1 MREFLRGRD
10 HAYADHHKFG
20 EGPNWRLRTIRTA
33 LKALAFNENILKHGI
48 QREVFIAKLASNAY
62 EVLRTGAVAPDITRL
77 LSVAEISDLARERW
91 MVPRAERGEIDYKS
105 WRRDMIPRLI
115 KGRLEMPRA
124 IDRKTA

>member
-20 EGPNWRLRTIRTA
+20 EGPNWRLRTLRTA